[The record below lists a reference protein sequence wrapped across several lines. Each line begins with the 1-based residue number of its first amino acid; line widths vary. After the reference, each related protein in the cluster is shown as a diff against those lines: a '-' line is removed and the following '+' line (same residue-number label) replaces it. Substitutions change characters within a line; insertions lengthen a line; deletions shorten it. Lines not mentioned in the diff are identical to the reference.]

1 MEMDKLERIQLGGI
15 TQWIRIRGADASNPV
30 LLLMQQGP
38 GLPIINEAR
47 RFEHL
52 LGLEETFTVV
62 YWDQRGTGLSSPPLR
77 KHSNRFE
84 ISVPRRVDDTVMM
97 LELLRGRFGGKT
109 FVAGF
114 SFGAT
119 FAAHA
124 AVRRPELVA
133 ALVAAGM
140 DIDMPAAEN
149 NAYAFALEAAR
160 RNNNRRAIQQLEAIG
175 PPHHTTARQFNVR
188 ARWVANFGG
197 VATNA
202 NYHGMLRALLI
213 TLVRSPDYSA
223 ADVIRT
229 FGGIRASQ
237 AALLPQL
244 ATTDL
249 VRAIPRLDVPIVLA
263 QGRFD
268 QVAPAEAARRFHD
281 SLTAPSKQLAWF
293 EKSAHTPHLEEPA
306 KFRALLM
313 NVVASTHAARP
324 AEGHDRLSDLLH
336 SMPAWRHAS
345 AVGQSRRTRCCS
357 SWTATRR
364 WRRANAC
371 GVTASGRCVGR

>member
-1 MEMDKLERIQLGGI
+1 MEIDTLEGVQLGGI

-47 RFEHL
+47 RLEHL

-77 KHSNRFE
+77 KNSHRFE
-84 ISVPRRVDDTVMM
+84 ISVARMVDDTVTL
-97 LELLRGRFGGKT
+97 LELLRDRFGGKT

-119 FAAHA
+119 FAAYA
-124 AVRRPELVA
+124 AVQRPELVA

-140 DIDMPAAEN
+140 DIDIPAAEN
-149 NAYAFALEAAR
+149 NAYAFALNAAGR
-160 RNNNRRAIQQLEAIG
+160 RGNRRAIRQLEAIG
-175 PPHHTTARQFNVR
+175 PPPHTSVKQFTTR
-188 ARWVANFGG
+188 ARWAANFRG

-202 NYHGMLRALLI
+202 NFNSVLRALLVS
-213 TLVRSPDYSA
+213 LVRSPDYSA

-229 FGGIRASQ
+229 LRGMRASL

-249 VRAIPRLDVPIVLA
+249 VRTMPRLDVPVVMA
-263 QGRFD
+263 QGRLD
-268 QVAPAEAARRFHD
+268 QVAPGEAAQRFHD
-281 SLTAPSKQLAWF
+281 SLTAPSKQLVWF
-293 EKSAHTPHLEEPA
+293 ESSAHTPHLEEPA
-306 KFRALLM
+306 KFRDLVM
-313 NVVASTHAARP
+313 NLRAGQLAST
-324 AEGHDRLSDLLH
+324 
-336 SMPAWRHAS
+336 
-345 AVGQSRRTRCCS
+345 
-357 SWTATRR
+357 
-364 WRRANAC
+364 
-371 GVTASGRCVGR
+371 